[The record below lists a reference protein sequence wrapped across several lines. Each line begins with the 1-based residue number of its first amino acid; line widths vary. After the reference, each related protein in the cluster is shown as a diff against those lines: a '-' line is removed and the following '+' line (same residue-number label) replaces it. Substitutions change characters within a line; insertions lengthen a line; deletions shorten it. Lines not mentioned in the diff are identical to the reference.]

1 MINYRNYGRLWRV
14 YGQSLVRYGTP
25 RKFKNALATEYAYR
39 RRRAHVGTTPYLLF
53 VEPLYYCNLSC
64 PLCQRQSYGDSE
76 GKARER
82 DAGKLSLKTFDR
94 VLDEIGDDLF
104 QCHIFG
110 LGEPLIDW
118 PLTREIV
125 RRAHQK
131 RIFTLVST
139 NATLITPE
147 MADEIVRS
155 DLDHLVCAIDG
166 ISQPSYSAYR
176 VGGQVEDA
184 LRGMRLVCEA
194 RDRFKKS
201 LEIEWQFLV
210 NAHNVHELPAA
221 RRLADEL
228 GVFLRFAPMG
238 GMEWQPELQD
248 EWLPEGKKWQDSR
261 LQPGQV
267 RNPWHCYWL
276 WRSAVIN
283 SNGQLAR
290 CPGFQNVAQLGDV
303 GEKGVMSLYNGA
315 DSQRQR
321 ELFSRQDVGKE
332 LFPEPCNSCAFYKRE
347 HGGAYCSSQDISQK
361 LLASTRRELSQ
372 RGAEQPVAE
381 VMEKRPAPLAVLPM
395 IS

>member
-25 RKFKNALATEYAYR
+25 RKFKNALLTEYAYR
-39 RRRAHVGTTPYLLF
+39 RRRARVKTTPYLLF

-64 PLCQRQSYGDSE
+64 PLCQRQAYAG
-76 GKARER
+76 ARSR
-82 DAGKLSLKTFDR
+82 DAGKLPLETFDK
-94 VLDEIGDDLF
+94 VLDEIGADLF

-118 PLTREIV
+118 PLTKEIV
-125 RRAHQK
+125 ERAHKK

-147 MADEIVRS
+147 MADDIVNS

-166 ISQPSYSAYR
+166 ISQASYAAYR

-184 LRGMRLVCEA
+184 INGLRWVCEA
-194 RDRFKKS
+194 RQRSKRP

-210 NAHNVHELPAA
+210 NRHNVHELDKA
-221 RRLADEL
+221 RALAEEL

-238 GMEWQPELQD
+238 GMEWDTQLQE
-248 EWLPEGKKWQDSR
+248 EWLPEGPEWGDSR
-261 LQPGQV
+261 LAPGKV

-276 WRSAVIN
+276 WRGAVIN

-303 GEKGVMSLYNGA
+303 GEKGVMPLYNSA
-315 DSQRQR
+315 ASQRQR
-321 ELFSRQDVGKE
+321 ELFSPQRVGKAP
-332 LFPEPCNSCAFYKRE
+332 FPEPCNSCAFYTRK
-347 HGGAYCSSQDISQK
+347 HGGAYCSSQQISQK
-361 LLASTRRELSQ
+361 MLAAREPLVS
-372 RGAEQPVAE
+372 ENS
-381 VMEKRPAPLAVLPM
+381 RPAPIAVLPM
-395 IS
+395 ISE

>member
-25 RKFKNALATEYAYR
+25 RKFKNAFLTEYAYR
-39 RRRAHVGTTPYLLF
+39 RRRANVGSTPYLLF

-64 PLCQRQSYGDSE
+64 PLCQRQSYVG
-76 GKARER
+76 ARAR
-82 DAGKLSLKTFDR
+82 DAGKLSLETFDR
-94 VLDEIGDDLF
+94 LLGEIGDDLF

-125 RRAHQK
+125 ERAHKK

-147 MADEIVRS
+147 MAEEIAQS

-166 ISQPSYSAYR
+166 ISQESYAAYR
-176 VGGQVEDA
+176 VGGNVDDA
-184 LRGMRLVCEA
+184 LNGLRLVCEA

-210 NAHNVHELPAA
+210 NRYNLHELDAA
-221 RRLADEL
+221 RELANKL

-238 GMEWQPELQD
+238 GMEWDAQLQD
-248 EWLPEGKKWQDSR
+248 EWLPENGEWGDSR
-261 LQPGQV
+261 LAPGQV

-276 WRSAVIN
+276 WRSATIN

-303 GEKGVMSLYNGA
+303 AEHGVMSLYNSPE
-315 DSQRQR
+315 SQRQR
-321 ELFSRQDVGKE
+321 KLFSPGDVGKRS
-332 LFPEPCNSCAFYKRE
+332 FPEPCNSCAFYKRE
-347 HGGAYCSSQDISQK
+347 HGGAYCSSQDVSQK
-361 LLASTRRELSQ
+361 MQIQARKSAL
-372 RGAEQPVAE
+372 
-381 VMEKRPAPLAVLPM
+381 KHPAPLAVLPM
-395 IS
+395 IHDS